1 MCFNEPGWLG
11 LQLRREGDIYSIPT
25 TYSTQSEKDT
35 RNVSKGG
42 GIISDQPTGRCTVPT
57 VHLRSGTER
66 IRCLKL
72 LRQHNSVLV
81 TKHFHK
87 YCQCIIVLGLK
98 FDSISTSSDNFFFHG
113 FSISDHADSGAPP
126 HNGNSGSEHQSA
138 LQPVPVVVPAARAAA
153 VCRLA
158 G

>member
-1 MCFNEPGWLG
+1 MELILTWLEVICCSVGCACKVEKCMCFNEPGWLG

-57 VHLRSGTER
+57 VHLRSGAER

-98 FDSISTSSDNFFFHG
+98 FDSISTSSDNFFFSWV
-113 FSISDHADSGAPP
+113 F
-126 HNGNSGSEHQSA
+126 NQ
-138 LQPVPVVVPAARAAA
+138 
-153 VCRLA
+153 
-158 G
+158 